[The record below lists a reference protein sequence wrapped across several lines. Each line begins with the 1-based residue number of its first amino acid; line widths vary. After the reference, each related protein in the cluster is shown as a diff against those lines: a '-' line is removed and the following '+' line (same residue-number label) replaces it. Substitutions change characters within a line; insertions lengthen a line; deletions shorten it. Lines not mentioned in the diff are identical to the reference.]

1 MRLERVVLLPLAV
14 LAASCLD
21 PVSDSRSVAADASEL
36 TYEVDR
42 SERLV
47 RASLGDAIT
56 RVAKRYG
63 DQGCVL
69 HPDDHDGIHFVP
81 VPVETTLP
89 DRDRTPRLE
98 PAARTRSSS
107 RRGRSSS
114 CA

>member
-1 MRLERVVLLPLAV
+1 MRVATHLMKLP
-14 LAASCLD
+14 
-21 PVSDSRSVAADASEL
+21 AADASEL